1 MICSR
6 RCSALTGISKP
17 KNKFGKLLKN
27 DFLASARVISLCYI
41 FEVVVLAFF
50 AVGAIVNK
58 VGVEK
63 TEFVTKLINASNIA
77 LIVALLVAF
86 LMIFVTFFFVV
97 YDFNKSLFSPQG
109 YLSFT
114 LPVSSN
120 QLLGSKLIVYG
131 GWMIVSYVV
140 FIFTSIFLV
149 SYGEKVILGEEKV
162 DMMEM
167 MLMQFMNF
175 PSKAQIF
182 SYALYYVI
190 QFFAMM
196 LSFVSAIYFSIS
208 LAHIRVFQKHSM
220 VFAVIIFFVLSGF
233 LAWLSTV
240 PSNFFEFILQFK
252 SDGSVGFGII
262 RPGSYVFAKDTMPF
276 NLNGIIMSLLEC
288 VGLFFATSHVMHKM
302 VNIK

>member
-1 MICSR
+1 
-6 RCSALTGISKP
+6 
-17 KNKFGKLLKN
+17 
-27 DFLASARVISLCYI
+27 
-41 FEVVVLAFF
+41 
-50 AVGAIVNK
+50 
-58 VGVEK
+58 
-63 TEFVTKLINASNIA
+63 
-77 LIVALLVAF
+77 
-86 LMIFVTFFFVV
+86 
-97 YDFNKSLFSPQG
+97 
-109 YLSFT
+109 
-114 LPVSSN
+114 
-120 QLLGSKLIVYG
+120 
-131 GWMIVSYVV
+131 
-140 FIFTSIFLV
+140 
-149 SYGEKVILGEEKV
+149 
-162 DMMEM
+162 

-175 PSKAQIF
+175 SSKAQIF

-262 RPGSYVFAKDTMPF
+262 KPGGYIFAKDTMPF
-276 NLNGIIMSLLEC
+276 SLNGIIMSLLEC